1 MSIDLNIIKTD
12 IYRKTELFNRMATG
26 YDDLSSD
33 LERSEVFPFVDW
45 SISPL
50 KNDDRAAFVH
60 GIFFEAE
67 VLIDTPTFSWR
78 GRCTFPRPR
87 EKGDYGDLYNMSRR
101 SISKFIAEVA
111 VTSASYELF
120 GFSITEEFLY
130 EAAYDDKRRLVH
142 CDKMR
147 IFISDLTYQLAYGDR
162 FEKIYVE
169 DDEDEEEDY

>member
-1 MSIDLNIIKTD
+1 MSIDFNNIQTD
-12 IYRKTELFNRMATG
+12 IYRKTELFNRTAIG
-26 YDDLSSD
+26 FDNISVD

-50 KNDDRAAFVH
+50 KNDNRAAFVH

-67 VLIDTPTFSWR
+67 ILIDTPAFSWR
-78 GRCTFPRPR
+78 GRCIFPRRR
-87 EKGDYGDLYNMSRR
+87 EKGDYDDLYNMSRR

-111 VTSASYELF
+111 VTSASNELL
-120 GFSITEEFLY
+120 GFSIAEDFLC
-130 EAAYDDKRRLVH
+130 EASYDDKRRLVH

-147 IFISDLTYQLAYGDR
+147 IFISDLTYQIVYGDR
-162 FEKIYVE
+162 FEKIYVS